1 MIQKTNELKPM
12 GVGDILDYSIEV
24 FKSNFK
30 TFALLTLILY
40 LPWVFIQSLISSSVF
55 GNTFGFIE
63 VAIKSIIEGDIDGYM
78 NEIESITSNYVTLN
92 VLSNMMSFLNM
103 CYGITIKLVYNAC
116 IMKIVYDYV
125 VNKQKEFF
133 SFKNIKN
140 KIKEGFG
147 FMPRMMGNA
156 FFFNL
161 IFYGAYYVSFF
172 VASILIIIMMIFL
185 SGYLEKVLPINVLI
199 AFGIMLSVVLL
210 LAALFCTVF
219 FWIKLIFGA
228 NAIVSERASVFG
240 SIKRS
245 WQLSKGYFWHIALTC
260 LFGFLLFFVSGNMLT
275 AASIAVS
282 YINKALFVLLY
293 TVTSI
298 FNAFL
303 YPFTLIFITLAFINI
318 KIQKEGLDL
327 QIKIFSMIQNQF
339 AVNNSVGGGNIND

>member
-1 MIQKTNELKPM
+1 MIQRTNELKPM
-12 GVGDILDYSIEV
+12 GVGDVLDYSIEI

-30 TFALLTLILY
+30 TFALLTLMLY
-40 LPWVFIQSLISSSVF
+40 LPWVFIQSLISSSLF
-55 GNTFGFIE
+55 GNTFQIFE
-63 VAIKSIIEGDIDGYM
+63 VAFKSIFDGDYAGYM
-78 NEIESITSNYVTLN
+78 NEIESIASDRVTLN
-92 VLSNMMSFLNM
+92 VLSNLMSFLSM

-125 VNKQKEFF
+125 VNKQKVFF
-133 SFKNIKN
+133 SFKNVKN

-161 IFYGAYYVSFF
+161 IFWGAYYVSFF
-172 VASILIIIMMIFL
+172 VAFILIVIMLIFF
-185 SGYLEKVLPINVLI
+185 SGYLEKVLPTNVLI
-199 AFGIMLSVVLL
+199 AFGIILSIVLL

-228 NAIVSERASVFG
+228 NAIVSEDASVFG

-245 WQLSKGYFWHIALTC
+245 WKLSKGYFWHIALTC

-275 AASIAVS
+275 AASLAVS
-282 YINKALFVLLY
+282 YISKALFVLLY

-303 YPFTLIFITLAFINI
+303 HPFTLIFITLVFINI

-327 QIKIFSMIQNQF
+327 QIKINSIIQNQL